1 MSYGYPSERRG
12 FPIRPQWII
21 ALILLLFGAFRYL
34 TSTQVNLVTGEKQH
48 VAMTVPQEI
57 ALGVQ
62 SAPQMAA
69 QMGGEV
75 DPRSSSAALVHEVGK
90 RLVAESVAGK
100 SGYDFQFHLLRDP
113 EMVNAFALP
122 GGQIFITT
130 GLLKRLQNEAQLAG
144 VLGHEI
150 GHVIHRHAAQHM
162 AKGELGQSLVTAVG
176 VASSDERHSGR
187 ANAQV
192 AAMVNS
198 MVQLKYGRG
207 DESQSDQFGLKA
219 MTAAGFDPSQ
229 MLGVMTILSEVSQG
243 NRQPEW
249 LASHPHPEHRAEQIE
264 AWLHTTYPDGVP
276 DNLTIGRKLK
286 STVSD
291 RATRLPN
298 PPPAPRPQR

>member
-1 MSYGYPSERRG
+1 MSYGYRSDRGG

-21 ALILLLFGAFRYL
+21 ALILLLFGAFRFL
-34 TSTQVNLVTGEKQH
+34 TSTQVNPVTGEKQH
-48 VAMTVPQEI
+48 VAMSVPQEI

-69 QMGGEV
+69 QMGGEA
-75 DPRSSSAALVHEVGK
+75 DPRSPSAALVREVGE
-90 RLVAESVAGK
+90 RLVADGVAVK
-100 SGYDFQFHLLRDP
+100 TEYRFQFHLLRDP

-162 AKGELGQSLVTAVG
+162 AQGQFGQILVTAVG
-176 VASSDERHSGR
+176 VASSDDRHSGR
-187 ANAQV
+187 GNQQV

-198 MVQLKYGRG
+198 MVNLSYSRG
-207 DESQSDQFGLKA
+207 DESQSDQFGLEA

-229 MLGVMTILSEVSQG
+229 MLGVMKILSESSKG

-249 LASHPHPEHRAEQIE
+249 LGSHPHPEHRAEQIE
-264 AWLHTTYPDGVP
+264 AWLHKKYPDGVP
-276 DNLTIGRKLK
+276 DNLTVGRKFK
-286 STVSD
+286 S
-291 RATRLPN
+291 R
-298 PPPAPRPQR
+298 

>member
-1 MSYGYPSERRG
+1 MSYGYRSDRG
-12 FPIRPQWII
+12 GFRIPPQWII
-21 ALILLLFGAFRYL
+21 AGVLVLFGAFKFL
-34 TSTQVNLVTGEKQH
+34 TSSQVNPVTGEKQH
-48 VAMTVPQEI
+48 VAMSVPQEI

-62 SAPQMAA
+62 SAPAMAA

-75 DPRSSSAALVHEVGK
+75 DPHSQSATLVREVGE
-90 RLVAESVAGK
+90 RLVAESVASK
-100 SGYDFQFHLLRDP
+100 SHYRFQFHLLRDP

-162 AKGELGQSLVTAVG
+162 AKGQFGQILVTAVG

-187 ANAQV
+187 SNQQV

-198 MVQLKYGRG
+198 MVTLKYGRE
-207 DESQSDQFGLKA
+207 DESQSDQFGLEA
-219 MTAAGFDPSQ
+219 MTASGFDPQQ
-229 MLGVMTILSEVSQG
+229 MLGVMKILAEVSKG

-249 LASHPHPEHRAEQIE
+249 LQSHPHPEHRAEQIE
-264 AWLHTTYPDGVP
+264 AWLGKKYPDGVP
-276 DNLTIGRKLK
+276 DSLTVGRKFK
-286 STVSD
+286 SSASD
-291 RATRLPN
+291 RARRLPN
-298 PPPAPRPQR
+298 PPTAPDPQ